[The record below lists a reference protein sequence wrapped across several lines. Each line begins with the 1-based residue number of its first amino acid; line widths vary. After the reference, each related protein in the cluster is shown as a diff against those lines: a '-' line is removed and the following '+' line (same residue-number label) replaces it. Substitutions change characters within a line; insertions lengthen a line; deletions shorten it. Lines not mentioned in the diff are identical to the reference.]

1 MLASSRTGIVGCSLD
16 MVTNPNLVKFIE
28 TISAKLDNG
37 AIVDDPELI
46 LPFTTDWTQR
56 VKGTTDLLVRPKD
69 HQGVVDVVRAAIQSH
84 VKLQIQGGNT
94 SLSGGSV
101 PQAGEVLLSLS
112 RMNSR
117 CEVDPDT
124 LVAQVDAGVTLER
137 LQREAMKYHLTLGVD
152 LASRGSATLGGMAAT
167 NAGGLHVLRY
177 GAMRSSVISLR
188 CVWGDGTDSPR
199 NVPLI
204 KDNSGISFS
213 PLVVGSEGTLAVITE
228 LSLRLVPVLAS
239 NAVAVVP
246 FMSIPK
252 AVSFAGKV
260 RRMTDS
266 ISAIEMISKQA
277 IRVVEELNGTAFPI
291 KDPFEIVL
299 LVEISSNGDAGNELT
314 KILGK
319 SLDESQLQSTLLGID
334 GGPRE
339 GLWAWRESI
348 TEAIQRRGEPLK
360 LDLSVPIASLGEL
373 WQSIDTVQKGFAGRL
388 EVVRFGHLGDGNIHV
403 NLLGDEDILKRAERE
418 IYQRV
423 ASLDGSITAEHGI
436 GTLKKDFL
444 ELVRTKNEL
453 ARMRELIEIF
463 NPARTLNPNILL

>member
-1 MLASSRTGIVGCSLD
+1 M
-16 MVTNPNLVKFIE
+16 TNPSLIKFIE
-28 TISAKLDNG
+28 TISAKLDEG

-46 LPFTTDWTQR
+46 SPFTTDWTQR
-56 VKGTTDLLVRPKD
+56 VKGNSDLLVRPKD
-69 HQGVVDVVRAAIQSH
+69 HQGVVDVVKAAIQCR

-112 RMNSR
+112 RLNSR

-124 LVAQVDAGVTLER
+124 LMAKVDAGVTLER
-137 LQREAMKYHLTLGVD
+137 LQREAMKYHLMPGVD
-152 LASRGSATLGGMAAT
+152 LASRGSATIGGMAAT

-177 GAMRSSVISLR
+177 GSMRSSVVSLR
-188 CVWGDGTDSPR
+188 CVWGDGTESPR
-199 NVPLI
+199 NIPLA

-228 LSLRLVPVLAS
+228 LSLRLVPVSAS
-239 NAVAVVP
+239 RAVAVVP
-246 FMSIPK
+246 FMWIPE

-266 ISAIEMISKQA
+266 ISAIEMISKRA
-277 IRVVEELNGTAFPI
+277 IRVVEESKGVIFPI

-299 LVEISSNGDAGNELT
+299 LLEIASNGNASNELT
-314 KILGK
+314 EILDG
-319 SLDESQLQSTLLGID
+319 SLDESQSQSTLLGMD
-334 GGPRE
+334 GGTLA
-339 GLWAWRESI
+339 GLWFWRESI

-360 LDLSVPIASLGEL
+360 LDLSVPIAALGEL
-373 WQSIDTVQKGFAGRL
+373 WQSIDTIQKGLAGRL

-403 NLLGDEDILKRAERE
+403 NLLGAEDILKRAEVE
-418 IYQRV
+418 IYQLV
-423 ASLDGSITAEHGI
+423 AGLDGSITAEHGI
-436 GTLKKDFL
+436 GTLKKEFL
-444 ELVRTKNEL
+444 QLVRTEREL

-463 NPARTLNPNILL
+463 NPGRTLNPNVLL